1 MERLI
6 NNVSYEHFKQ
16 FCVENGR
23 PGAEE
28 LTSDFLV
35 FNGNITGGVVNGAIN
50 GLGTG
55 IKLNSEYDYYMAQIR
70 ASGNFGR
77 FPIGAGA
84 ATIGGVAYI
93 PEPELQHVGFNFRAD
108 GRTRSLFK
116 FPIAMAQM
124 VAGIGIPIDLAAMPA
139 FAGSETLFCDGFNGP
154 PLGNYNP
161 GGVFPAQL
169 DFQVS
174 LQMCLIKSEAL
185 REYHAYLASMG
196 RKLPPVER

>member
-1 MERLI
+1 VERLV

-16 FCVENGR
+16 FCIENGR

-35 FNGNITGGVVNGAIN
+35 FNGNITGGAVNGAIN

-70 ASGNFGR
+70 ASGNFLR
-77 FPIGAGA
+77 CVAASAIGA
-84 ATIGGVAYI
+84 VPYI

-116 FPIAMAQM
+116 FPISMAQM
-124 VAGIGIPIDLAAMPA
+124 VAGVSIPIDLAAMPA
-139 FAGSETLFCDGFNGP
+139 FSGSETLFCDGFNGP

-161 GGVFPAQL
+161 GGAYPAQL
-169 DFQVS
+169 DFQVT
-174 LQMCLIKSEAL
+174 LQMCLIKTDAL
-185 REYHAYLASMG
+185 RAYHAYLAKMG
-196 RKLPPVER
+196 RQLPPVER